1 MEKRKVLE
9 RILSRI
15 MTFTLGTGIMIKC
28 MVWALTYTITVTILK
43 DICILDSSVRESLMV
58 SVNWF
63 CFKTKMTKRALLFSK
78 DSGKTDKKMAMAST
92 FMVLIFLCI
101 MKGIGR
107 MIWKR
112 VKGGYFLKTVSIL
125 VTGTMTK
132 NMGREN

>member
-1 MEKRKVLE
+1 
-9 RILSRI
+9 
-15 MTFTLGTGIMIKC
+15 
-28 MVWALTYTITVTILK
+28 
-43 DICILDSSVRESLMV
+43 
-58 SVNWF
+58 
-63 CFKTKMTKRALLFSK
+63 MTKRVLLFSK

-101 MKGIGR
+101 TKGIGR